1 MIGVVGGGI
10 AGLAAAY
17 RLREAGH
24 EVQVFE
30 ASDDVGGLA
39 VG

>member
-17 RLREAGH
+17 RLQEHGY

-30 ASDDVGGLA
+30 ASD
-39 VG
+39 